1 MIKTNRQSTYKLRYF
16 LGMLHTVDMDD
27 MQRYTWLQRWLRAT
41 VKERNNLEHNL
52 LVLIEEQTE
61 GAKNY
66 D

>member
-1 MIKTNRQSTYKLRYF
+1 
-16 LGMLHTVDMDD
+16 MLHTVDMDD